1 MAKALEVIHWKGA
14 DTSLWMPYVPAIK
27 VTRGHLV
34 FIAGCTA
41 APMYHHHP
49 HRPEE
54 FNTIP
59 PGLGDQTRLALEG
72 MQKSLEAAGGTFAD
86 VVEVTRFVTDLSQQD
101 AMNRVWGEYFKE
113 SKPTSVTVEV
123 KQLATDPRCKIE
135 ISAIAVVDDGT
146 GHAARGGPK
155 AVAARRPARP
165 GSARPT
171 RRR

>member
-1 MAKALEVIHWKGA
+1 MAKELEVIHWKGE

-27 VTRGHLV
+27 VRKGHVV

-41 APMYHHHP
+41 APIYHHHP

-54 FNTIP
+54 FDRIP

-72 MQKSLEAAGGTFAD
+72 MKRSLEAAGGTFAD
-86 VVEVTRFVTDLSQQD
+86 VVEVTRFVTDLTHQD
-101 AMNRVWGEYFKE
+101 EMNKVWGEYFRD

-135 ISAIAVVDDGT
+135 VSAIAVVDDGT
-146 GHAARGGPK
+146 GRPPK
-155 AVAARRPARP
+155 AKAKAAKKPARRPA
-165 GSARPT
+165 ARGA

>member
-1 MAKALEVIHWKGA
+1 MAKALEVVHWKGA
-14 DTSLWMPYVPAIK
+14 DTSMWMPYVPAIK
-27 VTRGHLV
+27 VKRGHLV

-54 FNTIP
+54 FDKIP

-72 MQKSLEAAGGTFAD
+72 MKKSLEAAGGTFAD

-101 AMNRVWGEYFKE
+101 DMNRVWGEYFKDL
-113 SKPTSVTVEV
+113 KPTSVTVEV
-123 KQLATDPRCKIE
+123 KQLATDPRCKVE

-146 GHAARGGPK
+146 SGGRAARAKGAPGR
-155 AVAARRPARP
+155 ARRRATPRRP
-165 GSARPT
+165 